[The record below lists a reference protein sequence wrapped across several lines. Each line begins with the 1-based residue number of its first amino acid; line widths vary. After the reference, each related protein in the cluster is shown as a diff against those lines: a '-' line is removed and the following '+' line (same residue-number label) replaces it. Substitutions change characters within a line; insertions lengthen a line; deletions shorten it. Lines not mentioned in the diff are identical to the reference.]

1 MISNRKVHIKKRL
14 KIEYIKMQTAVV
26 FYFLFTLAGFF
37 LFFFC
42 FFFLFFL
49 LITVYFLYDGGKNSK
64 GKIFYSLAL
73 NPVTS
78 CSIKLSYNSRRQISF
93 LLFILNLKAMSFTE

>member
-26 FYFLFTLAGFF
+26 FYFLFTLAG
-37 LFFFC
+37 
-42 FFFLFFL
+42 FFLFFL

>member
-14 KIEYIKMQTAVV
+14 KIEYIKMQAAVV
-26 FYFLFTLAGFF
+26 FYFLFTLAGLWF
-37 LFFFC
+37 LFLF
-42 FFFLFFL
+42 FFL

-64 GKIFYSLAL
+64 GNIFYSLAL

-78 CSIKLSYNSRRQISF
+78 CSIKLSYNSRRRISF